1 MKLTEAIIKIENL
14 TKQYDDQIVVEQ
26 LSLSIKKRGNLWIAW
41 AKRCWQDDNYS
52 YVIGIK

>member
-26 LSLSIKKRGNLWIAW
+26 LSLSIKKGEIFGLLGPNGVARRQLFLCYW
-41 AKRCWQDDNYS
+41 D
-52 YVIGIK
+52 